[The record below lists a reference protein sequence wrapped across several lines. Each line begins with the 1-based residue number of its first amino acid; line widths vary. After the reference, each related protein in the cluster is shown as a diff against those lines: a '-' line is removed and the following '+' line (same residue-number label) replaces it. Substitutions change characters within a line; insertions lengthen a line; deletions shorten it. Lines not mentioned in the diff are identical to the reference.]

1 MVYNSIERE
10 NGKQNGRGKH
20 FPANPCSENREKY
33 VFPSG
38 SRCHSSLSLSKELY
52 IVMICRL
59 HFSNSSMSF
68 NSDSKNGQ
76 PFRRPL
82 RSHPARR
89 TGPDGGQHVYFVP
102 YRSSTP
108 SLPLSSSLLSRQ
120 SSSGSSITKFRQLLA
135 TPPPRLPR
143 ANARFKL

>member
-1 MVYNSIERE
+1 ME
-10 NGKQNGRGKH
+10 NKTVGENI
-20 FPANPCSENREKY
+20 FPQIHVQKIVRSTF
-33 VFPSG
+33 FPPALAVIG
-38 SRCHSSLSLSKELY
+38 LSLSLSKELY

-89 TGPDGGQHVYFVP
+89 TGPGGGQHVYFVP